1 MFSHSDTPDTKNR
14 IYAYDFIRAV
24 CCIGIV
30 MYHYSCHLETT
41 SYYPL
46 YMFVNGYWGTILVTV
61 FFLLSG
67 SVLYYNHSTVPS
79 VIDFYRKRW
88 KSIYP
93 MFYIAFIAV
102 YIKRVISHGSFF
114 YKGRP
119 LTLILSLL
127 GLDGYF
133 LYTCDNYYILGEWF
147 LGAIIILYV
156 LYPLLLKVFQK
167 SSLLTTLA
175 ILAAYIYLFYDNSL
189 KITDARNIIN
199 CLMWFECGMLLA
211 KYRTLLSDIR
221 TAGAS
226 VLIFAAIYFI
236 KMPVNYVILCNIAG
250 LALFIMLYKL
260 GSIVMKN
267 GTLNSAFSFIS
278 RISYAI
284 FLTHHVFIQTVLDV
298 FEPVSFVDVYALLIL
313 LMICIVIISYGL
325 YWCNRRIC
333 KKIER

>member
-1 MFSHSDTPDTKNR
+1 
-14 IYAYDFIRAV
+14 
-24 CCIGIV
+24 
-30 MYHYSCHLETT
+30 
-41 SYYPL
+41 
-46 YMFVNGYWGTILVTV
+46 
-61 FFLLSG
+61 
-67 SVLYYNHSTVPS
+67 
-79 VIDFYRKRW
+79 
-88 KSIYP
+88 
-93 MFYIAFIAV
+93 
-102 YIKRVISHGSFF
+102 
-114 YKGRP
+114 
-119 LTLILSLL
+119 
-127 GLDGYF
+127 
-133 LYTCDNYYILGEWF
+133 
-147 LGAIIILYV
+147 
-156 LYPLLLKVFQK
+156 
-167 SSLLTTLA
+167 
-175 ILAAYIYLFYDNSL
+175 
-189 KITDARNIIN
+189 
-199 CLMWFECGMLLA
+199 MWFECGMLLA

-325 YWCNRRIC
+325 CWCNRRIC
-333 KKIER
+333 KKI